1 METLRTA
8 LACMIFLSLAAC
20 TGVPEPAARQAK
32 AEEAALGAGF
42 AGETIRTQR
51 FELRARLRGTASGG
65 LLTVYIE
72 GDGFAWERRDRRS
85 ADPTP
90 VNPVVME
97 MAAVD
102 PSPAIAYLARP
113 CQFTG
118 GEMARNCTS
127 DLWTT
132 ARYSEEAVA
141 GMSEALDALKRRAD
155 ASELALV
162 GYSGGGTI
170 AALLAARRTDI
181 VWIKTVAS
189 PLDTD
194 AFTSMHQVTSLSASL
209 NPADQA
215 AALAVLPQIHY
226 AGEKDDIVPV
236 AINRRYLAR
245 MGDTRCAELVV
256 IPGMDHVHWAD
267 VWASLTGEIPAC
279 R

>member
-20 TGVPEPAARQAK
+20 AGAPEPAERQAK
-32 AEEAALGAGF
+32 ADGIASTAGF
-42 AGETIRTQR
+42 TGETIRTKR
-51 FELRARLRGTASGG
+51 FDLHTRRRGTASGG
-65 LLTVYIE
+65 LLIVYIE

-85 ADPTP
+85 TDPTP
-90 VNPVVME
+90 INPVAMK
-97 MAAVD
+97 MAAAD
-102 PSPAIAYLARP
+102 PAPAIAYLARP

-118 GEMARNCTS
+118 GETARNCTS

-141 GMSEALDALKRRAD
+141 GMSEALDALKRKAD

-194 AFTSMHQVTSLSASL
+194 AFTSVHQVTSLSASL
-209 NPADQA
+209 NPADKA
-215 AALAVLPQIHY
+215 ATLAALPQIHY